1 MDDLRSL
8 SQNAADGPYA
18 ARYPADGPDGT
29 GLALYNAVKSG
40 ALPQHLEYNVIAPI
54 RTIGIGA
61 DTLLKSSFWYATVE
75 EAPQASDATF
85 VSISLRTSVAR
96 AWRDATPSG
105 TISMLPFEGAHWR
118 FEQPVSFVQF
128 HLPFPLMD
136 TVCGAMFDREFTHSD
151 LRTPADVR
159 DARLSAAV
167 RTVHDRISS
176 IEPTNLLL
184 DSWALLLSEALL
196 RRLSSHGERHPRAS
210 FGKIAGRG
218 IARVVD
224 YIEAGIDQD
233 LRLTSLAGVAA
244 MSVYHFARCFKD
256 TIGMSPHAYVL
267 SRRVIR
273 ARAML
278 SRRDCSLAHV
288 ALSCGFSSQAHFTT
302 AFHRSLRVTPGEYR
316 RSVHS

>member
-1 MDDLRSL
+1 MDDVRSL
-8 SQNAADGPYA
+8 PQHAADDPYA
-18 ARYPADGPDGT
+18 ARDTAHGSGGT
-29 GLALYNAVKSG
+29 GLAFYNAVKSG

-75 EAPQASDATF
+75 EAPQASDAAF

-105 TISMLPFEGAHWR
+105 PMSMLPFEGAHWR

-128 HLPFPLMD
+128 HLPFPLMG
-136 TVCGAMFDREFTHSD
+136 TVCEAMFDRSFTHTD
-151 LRTPADVR
+151 LRMPADVR
-159 DARLSAAV
+159 DAQLFSTV
-167 RTVHDRISS
+167 RTIHDRISS

-184 DSWALLLSEALL
+184 DSWALILSEALL
-196 RRLSSHGERHPRAS
+196 RRLSTQGERHARAS
-210 FGKIAGRG
+210 FGKMAGRG

-256 TIGMSPHAYVL
+256 TVGMSPHAYVL

-278 SRRDCSLAHV
+278 GRSEGSLAHV

-302 AFHRSLRVTPGEYR
+302 AFHRSVGVTPGEYR
-316 RSVHS
+316 RSAQS